1 MEDPVFM
8 KNEVDMRQV
17 NIFQAKTELSRLIS
31 ALENGTD
38 DEIIIARNGKPVAKL
53 LKWEEKSAVSRIGAA
68 KGKFRVTDDF
78 DADNNLIEGLFVAE
92 KL

>member
-1 MEDPVFM
+1 MH
-8 KNEVDMRQV
+8 QV
-17 NIFQAKTELSRLIS
+17 NVFQAKTELSKLIS

-53 LKWEEKSAVSRIGAA
+53 LKWEAKSAASRIGVA
-68 KGKFRVTDDF
+68 KGKFRVPDDF
-78 DADNNLIEGLFVAE
+78 NADDDFIDVMFAAE

>member
-1 MEDPVFM
+1 MH
-8 KNEVDMRQV
+8 QV

-53 LKWEEKSAVSRIGAA
+53 LKWEEKSAAARIGVA
-68 KGKFRVTDDF
+68 KGRFRVPDDF
-78 DADNNLIEGLFVAE
+78 DSDNGLIEGMFVAE

>member
-1 MEDPVFM
+1 MH
-8 KNEVDMRQV
+8 QA

-53 LKWEEKSAVSRIGAA
+53 LKREEKSTASRIGAA
-68 KGKFRVTDDF
+68 KGKFRMPDDF
-78 DADNNLIEGLFVAE
+78 DSDTDLIKGMFVAE